1 MAATLGAPASVD
13 SGLVHMSFPIE
24 KTETTADGDLI
35 VYGKATDGSVDSD
48 EQIVDPTFSGKAI
61 QEWLA
66 TGGNVR
72 VQHNAQRDPAGVG
85 IEANTGPDGE
95 TWVKSLV
102 VEPGA
107 KTLVKAGALRA
118 YSVGIA
124 RPKIVRDNVARGGR
138 IVDGIIV
145 EISLVDRPAN
155 KNCGIQLVKSA
166 SDGTPELSGKVT
178 FHESLVESKSAGLI
192 DMDELAR
199 RVVEKNAQTTITKTV
214 GKTGNAFSPADL
226 AKLLEHRE
234 AAEKRQ
240 MDPNVGGGVDRDKIP
255 AADFAGRDRSFPIV
269 TPGDVSDAASSI
281 GRAGSSNYSSDELRR
296 RITSIARRKGPS
308 FVSELPESWKADLA
322 MELIAKGDVS
332 PDDDMDEAD
341 EGDAPEKPA
350 KKAGKPAFSGA
361 AKPFGSKDGED
372 DEKDGDA
379 KDAKKAF
386 DDSEDEHVPK
396 DDEAKPDTTKSGG
409 KTCPGCKAG
418 YDADSKL
425 RRCTECNR
433 KLPMAPKSGKAEVE
447 KKAKVMCAGC
457 GANVDAK
464 HSFCPECGKSLS
476 GAKPSTMKN
485 HKFTCLTCGNEP
497 LDKGEKFC
505 PKCGTQNPGYL
516 PMADAQLKIEK
527 GKPVPGAGVVGAG
540 ASDIEPVPAHREPDG
555 EAIEEFEH
563 SAGLPTVP
571 DASVKTVDSAEF
583 EAVRAEAFKSIGV
596 AYEVGALHDALC
608 SAFCPGDV
616 VKTHPS
622 YRLENLDV
630 NVWAQEAL
638 KAAATAPL
646 EEAGKAT
653 QIWQHAETIKSS
665 EPGMISD
672 IRQELHKEY
681 TDGAK
686 GPGSFPTPT
695 EINPTSYRR
704 GLLTGDHAAPSPGH
718 DGPNTHAVP
727 TSHICAD
734 DFTRGP
740 LTAGQAADSPSNKG
754 QDIVAA
760 PSVPGEPTRVYYTTG
775 MRDKAKSAMAAMHDH
790 IAQTFPDLCPNV
802 NNVNHDGAAS
812 SRPVPVPVHGAL
824 KSETVEVEVKA
835 AEPVA
840 TDTTMAEA
848 AKAAK
853 KALKSLNQARKS
865 LGLAPFTTDVLVD
878 GQSLDAAVQ
887 KAAAVPQVQKDETL
901 TMLTGLQQQLD
912 AICKRLDDQNTVTTK
927 LQADVEQLGNLPDPA
942 VAAWKGAAV
951 TSNPST
957 DNIHK
962 TAGLPVGAATVAEA
976 AERQKL
982 AMISA
987 LQMQI
992 RNSSDP
998 AEREAC
1004 WNQLVKM
1011 TGYAV

>member
-296 RITSIARRKGPS
+296 RITNIARRKGPS
-308 FVSELPESWKADLA
+308 FVAELPESWKADLA

-332 PDDDMDEAD
+332 PDDDTDESD
-341 EGDAPEKPA
+341 EDVE
-350 KKAGKPAFSGA
+350 
-361 AKPFGSKDGED
+361 
-372 DEKDGDA
+372 DGDKP

-386 DDSEDEHVPK
+386 DDSEDEKPE
-396 DDEAKPDTTKSGG
+396 DSEAKPDTTKSGG
-409 KTCPGCKAG
+409 KTCPNCKTG

-433 KLPMAPKSGKAEVE
+433 KLPMAPKSDTADVE
-447 KKAKVMCAGC
+447 KKAKVLCAGC
-457 GANVDAK
+457 GANVDKK
-464 HSFCPECGKSLS
+464 HSFCPECGKSLA
-476 GAKPSTMKN
+476 GAKPSTMKKN

-505 PKCGTQNPGYL
+505 PKCGTENQGYL
-516 PMADAQLKIEK
+516 PMA
-527 GKPVPGAGVVGAG
+527 
-540 ASDIEPVPAHREPDG
+540 
-555 EAIEEFEH
+555 
-563 SAGLPTVP
+563 
-571 DASVKTVDSAEF
+571 
-583 EAVRAEAFKSIGV
+583 
-596 AYEVGALHDALC
+596 
-608 SAFCPGDV
+608 
-616 VKTHPS
+616 
-622 YRLENLDV
+622 
-630 NVWAQEAL
+630 
-638 KAAATAPL
+638 
-646 EEAGKAT
+646 
-653 QIWQHAETIKSS
+653 
-665 EPGMISD
+665 
-672 IRQELHKEY
+672 
-681 TDGAK
+681 
-686 GPGSFPTPT
+686 
-695 EINPTSYRR
+695 
-704 GLLTGDHAAPSPGH
+704 
-718 DGPNTHAVP
+718 
-727 TSHICAD
+727 
-734 DFTRGP
+734 
-740 LTAGQAADSPSNKG
+740 
-754 QDIVAA
+754 
-760 PSVPGEPTRVYYTTG
+760 
-775 MRDKAKSAMAAMHDH
+775 
-790 IAQTFPDLCPNV
+790 
-802 NNVNHDGAAS
+802 
-812 SRPVPVPVHGAL
+812 
-824 KSETVEVEVKA
+824 
-835 AEPVA
+835 
-840 TDTTMAEA
+840 
-848 AKAAK
+848 
-853 KALKSLNQARKS
+853 
-865 LGLAPFTTDVLVD
+865 
-878 GQSLDAAVQ
+878 
-887 KAAAVPQVQKDETL
+887 
-901 TMLTGLQQQLD
+901 
-912 AICKRLDDQNTVTTK
+912 
-927 LQADVEQLGNLPDPA
+927 
-942 VAAWKGAAV
+942 
-951 TSNPST
+951 
-957 DNIHK
+957 
-962 TAGLPVGAATVAEA
+962 
-976 AERQKL
+976 
-982 AMISA
+982 
-987 LQMQI
+987 
-992 RNSSDP
+992 
-998 AEREAC
+998 
-1004 WNQLVKM
+1004 
-1011 TGYAV
+1011 